1 MARKFTYVASPTG
14 IAFHNAA
21 PGTYLYKGIRAVQ
34 GTGKTVICHQDMVM
48 KSHMQPPIVDPKTG
62 RLVRWTRW
70 GMFRDTFQALQ
81 KTTIPDWLDWHPVGE
96 NMVMHWSPPING
108 VYEIPSMLPEDREK
122 GITVRMELYFYATGA
137 PTFMNDVDGLS
148 LSGAYFNEAA
158 AQSWEAIH
166 KVQERVGRFKP
177 PGASAQGWKGLSFGI
192 LMDTNT
198 PTDSSWW
205 YRLEQVEKPDRML
218 WFVQPPPLIRSTERP
233 PAGCRGTK
241 VGDVWY
247 IRNDEAGH
255 AAFGTSGVCENVE
268 NLGDGWDYYEK
279 QLTGADEDYIKMR
292 LLNEYGKVKAGQPV
306 WPGYIDSVHST
317 DEEFAHERGNVTLV
331 GMDLGG
337 NPAAVF
343 AQMTHMG
350 QFRVFGEEVAFN
362 KMVPPFVEEQL
373 IPYLVRHC
381 NWPLTPAVVFP
392 DPSGKNLTEMST
404 ISAHTFLQ
412 SKGLKVEVPPEL
424 TRNDVMTRI
433 SAVDSLLRQISK
445 GPDGKAMP
453 KFLLSRKCEWLRK
466 AMNGGYC
473 YRKMRTVDGSE
484 RYDDKPDKG
493 SKFSHIADALQYVAC
508 GATAGGGRLDALRS
522 SFRGD
527 GWGQQGQYAAPSQC
541 FEFGC

>member
-1 MARKFTYVASPTG
+1 
-14 IAFHNAA
+14 
-21 PGTYLYKGIRAVQ
+21 
-34 GTGKTVICHQDMVM
+34 
-48 KSHMQPPIVDPKTG
+48 
-62 RLVRWTRW
+62 
-70 GMFRDTFQALQ
+70 
-81 KTTIPDWLDWHPVGE
+81 
-96 NMVMHWSPPING
+96 
-108 VYEIPSMLPEDREK
+108 
-122 GITVRMELYFYATGA
+122 
-137 PTFMNDVDGLS
+137 
-148 LSGAYFNEAA
+148 
-158 AQSWEAIH
+158 
-166 KVQERVGRFKP
+166 
-177 PGASAQGWKGLSFGI
+177 
-192 LMDTNT
+192 
-198 PTDSSWW
+198 
-205 YRLEQVEKPDRML
+205 
-218 WFVQPPPLIRSTERP
+218 
-233 PAGCRGTK
+233 
-241 VGDVWY
+241 
-247 IRNDEAGH
+247 
-255 AAFGTSGVCENVE
+255 
-268 NLGDGWDYYEK
+268 
-279 QLTGADEDYIKMR
+279 
-292 LLNEYGKVKAGQPV
+292 
-306 WPGYIDSVHST
+306 
-317 DEEFAHERGNVTLV
+317 
-331 GMDLGG
+331 
-337 NPAAVF
+337 
-343 AQMTHMG
+343 MTHMG

-433 SAVDSLLRQISK
+433 NAVDSLLRQISK

>member
-1 MARKFTYVASPTG
+1 
-14 IAFHNAA
+14 
-21 PGTYLYKGIRAVQ
+21 
-34 GTGKTVICHQDMVM
+34 
-48 KSHMQPPIVDPKTG
+48 
-62 RLVRWTRW
+62 
-70 GMFRDTFQALQ
+70 
-81 KTTIPDWLDWHPVGE
+81 
-96 NMVMHWSPPING
+96 
-108 VYEIPSMLPEDREK
+108 
-122 GITVRMELYFYATGA
+122 
-137 PTFMNDVDGLS
+137 
-148 LSGAYFNEAA
+148 
-158 AQSWEAIH
+158 
-166 KVQERVGRFKP
+166 
-177 PGASAQGWKGLSFGI
+177 
-192 LMDTNT
+192 
-198 PTDSSWW
+198 
-205 YRLEQVEKPDRML
+205 
-218 WFVQPPPLIRSTERP
+218 
-233 PAGCRGTK
+233 
-241 VGDVWY
+241 VWY
-247 IRNDEAGH
+247 IRNDAAGH

-373 IPYLVRHC
+373 IPYLVRYC
-381 NWPLTPAVVFP
+381 NWPITPAVVFP

-433 SAVDSLLRQISK
+433 NAVDALLRQISK

-527 GWGQQGQYAAPSQC
+527 GWGQQGQYAASTQC
-541 FEFGC
+541 FEFGCA